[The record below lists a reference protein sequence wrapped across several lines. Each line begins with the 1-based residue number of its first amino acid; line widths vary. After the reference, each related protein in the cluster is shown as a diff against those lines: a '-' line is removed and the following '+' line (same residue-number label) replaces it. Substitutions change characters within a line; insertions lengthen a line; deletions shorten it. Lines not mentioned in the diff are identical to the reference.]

1 MCLQV
6 LFLGPAL
13 PTTFAI
19 VSEKL
24 VVSPVLRTLT
34 LKRVLP
40 YVKEFVS
47 GVCEDWPDV
56 RGFLSCHYSG
66 RVPATTRDF
75 RTAFGFAFGGDGG
88 GGGSGGGSGGANSNG
103 KAETELEGLLQTLRL
118 GWLTGAAGG
127 GGGGAGG
134 DGVDPLLRVP
144 EEDLATLNSV
154 NDFVVRYGLADPD
167 KDDA

>member
-13 PTTFAI
+13 PTTFGI

-66 RVPATTRDF
+66 RVSATTRDF
-75 RTAFGFAFGGDGG
+75 RTAFGFAFS
-88 GGGSGGGSGGANSNG
+88 GGSGGGDGSGGANS
-103 KAETELEGLLQTLRL
+103 
-118 GWLTGAAGG
+118 
-127 GGGGAGG
+127 
-134 DGVDPLLRVP
+134 
-144 EEDLATLNSV
+144 SS
-154 NDFVVRYGLADPD
+154 
-167 KDDA
+167 

>member
-13 PTTFAI
+13 PTTFGVI
-19 VSEKL
+19 SEKL

-40 YVKEFVS
+40 YVNGFVS
-47 GVCEDWPDV
+47 NVCEDWPDV
-56 RGFLSCHYSG
+56 KGFLSCHYSR

-75 RTAFGFAFGGDGG
+75 RNAFGFAFSGDGD
-88 GGGSGGGSGGANSNG
+88 GSDGGANSG
-103 KAETELEGLLQTLRL
+103 SKVETGLGGLLQSLQL
-118 GWLTGAAGG
+118 GLLGKGAAGG
-127 GGGGAGG
+127 GGGARGG
-134 DGVDPLLRVP
+134 DVDPLLRVP

-154 NDFVVRYGLADPD
+154 NDFVVRYGLAD
-167 KDDA
+167 AE